1 MFFDMMTLPTL
12 YSFLKKRRKAMR
24 STIITAITKEVIP
37 SNTKDLVVLRQL
49 GTNNPK
55 YERLEVVNNMVEYTK
70 GHANEYDILTG
81 EYTPICYQVKVSLKR
96 DNNLLYSLVTFRKN
110 GVLGWQVDKLT
121 ADRMTLTSTKYFK
134 LQSLSRI
141 IKSFNGVYTISVYRY
156 DKEQN
161 KLLNKFNALN
171 TDVIK
176 ECQRLD
182 RHFVVRMVT
191 DRQDNI
197 TTYSN

>member
-1 MFFDMMTLPTL
+1 
-12 YSFLKKRRKAMR
+12 MR
-24 STIITAITKEVIP
+24 STIVTAITKEVVP

-81 EYTPICYQVKVSLKR
+81 EYTPICYQIKVSLKR
-96 DNNLLYSLVTFRKN
+96 DDNLLYSLVTFRKN

-141 IKSFNGVYTISVYRY
+141 IKSFNGVYTINVYRY
-156 DKEQN
+156 DKEEN

-182 RHFVVRMVT
+182 RHFAVRMVT

-197 TTYSN
+197 TTHVWAK

>member
-1 MFFDMMTLPTL
+1 M
-12 YSFLKKRRKAMR
+12 K
-24 STIITAITKEVIP
+24 STIVTAITKEIIP
-37 SNTKDLVVLRQL
+37 SNTKNLVVLRQL

-96 DNNLLYSLVTFRKN
+96 DDNLLYSLVTFRKN

-121 ADRMTLTSTKYFK
+121 NDRMTLTSTKYFK

-141 IKSFNGVYTISVYRY
+141 IKSFNGVYTINVYRY
-156 DKEQN
+156 DKEEN

-182 RHFVVRMVT
+182 RHFTIRMVT
-191 DRQDNI
+191 NRQDNI
-197 TTYSN
+197 TTHVWAK

>member
-1 MFFDMMTLPTL
+1 
-12 YSFLKKRRKAMR
+12 MR
-24 STIITAITKEVIP
+24 STIVTAITKEVIP

-70 GHANEYDILTG
+70 GHSNEYDILTG

-96 DNNLLYSLVTFRKN
+96 DDNLLYSLVTFRKN

-121 ADRMTLTSTKYFK
+121 DDRMTLTSTKYFK

-141 IKSFNGVYTISVYRY
+141 INSFDGVYTISVYRY
-156 DKEQN
+156 DKEEN

-182 RHFVVRMVT
+182 RHFKVRMVT
-191 DRQDNI
+191 DREDNI
-197 TTYSN
+197 TTHVWAK